1 MVVALNV
8 GRLLMLG
15 WVLYSLVLIFF
26 PQMVNHAPDPKG
38 GAIQFGCAYAI
49 GWGLDRLLGRVRRRQ
64 AERAGQV

>member
-26 PQMVNHAPDPKG
+26 PQMVNHAPVSPD
-38 GAIQFGCAYAI
+38 
-49 GWGLDRLLGRVRRRQ
+49 
-64 AERAGQV
+64 AGPGDVHRPQSTHL